1 MVSFEETIFRTPT
14 NNAMMLSV
22 SGVLANDFVQCG
34 VVGDQNLDVCINV
47 TNKISRGIIR
57 WTPDTERPTT
67 EQGQFKVATIMNRLA
82 SSVSENNLYN
92 K

>member
-47 TNKISRGIIR
+47 TNKL
-57 WTPDTERPTT
+57 TEASFAGHRTLNDRP
-67 EQGQFKVATIMNRLA
+67 L
-82 SSVSENNLYN
+82 N
-92 K
+92 KDSLKLQPL